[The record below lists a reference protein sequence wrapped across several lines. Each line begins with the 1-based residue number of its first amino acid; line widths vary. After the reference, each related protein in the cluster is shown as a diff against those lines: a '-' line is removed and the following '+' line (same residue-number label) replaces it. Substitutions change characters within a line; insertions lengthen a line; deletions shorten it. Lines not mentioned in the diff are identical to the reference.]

1 MASGFEQFSSV
12 YAPGGSE
19 LLGEIYKQ
27 IGSESGPSYCLAISK
42 SIILNSVYIQ
52 SRFRS
57 DLLGPVYEHNETR
70 YERFKMYYFNGTGS
84 RSEALTI

>member
-19 LLGEIYKQ
+19 LLDEIYKQ
-27 IGSESGPSYCLAISK
+27 IGSESGSSYCLAISK
-42 SIILNSVYIQ
+42 SIILNSVYIH

-70 YERFKMYYFNGTGS
+70 YERFKTKLSVDQNV
-84 RSEALTI
+84 